1 MTWHHVLVIVFAI
14 GAVAFCGTHNS
25 CHDVMPQLATLA
37 SGAIGGAMGNAMAAT
52 RERAKKKQAPR
63 GGDGG

>member
-1 MTWHHVLVIVFAI
+1 MTIHHVVVIVFAI
-14 GAVAFCGTHNS
+14 GAVAFCGTQAS

-52 RERAKKKQAPR
+52 KMKHTKKLPSR
-63 GGDGG
+63 GSDGS